1 MEPDAVGD
9 QPAGGATKL
18 DAAAAI
24 AIFLARRQQ
33 RDGTTAA
40 LAKQYNITMKAV
52 RDVWNRRTWRETT
65 RPYWTRDDER
75 KYYEKVRC
83 SRCKSDGVTSQASAC
98 AACAAP
104 RRRGRPARSELA
116 MSRNNDEYS
125 ARKDGLVARPL
136 CSMYA
141 DSPTP
146 WDQQGS
152 ISVSGADNIPAHS
165 ISQSEISGDVQMV
178 LPSYH
183 VRDEG
188 QFPFPNYEAHFAWMD
203 GHAASPAAAR
213 QDRCGSRFD
222 EGDEAPGEIDYAAA
236 GDEALTF
243 LRRDSSW
250 PLDGECQVRGI
261 DTATTPAR
269 VSRSELAHAVTDP
282 GPCASLDHLNLP
294 LSRPGWQLHAIWL
307 EPGEQLKT
315 EPEFDAVLAYLAGM
329 PMPALV

>member
-165 ISQSEISGDVQMV
+165 ISQSEISGDVQ
-178 LPSYH
+178 
-183 VRDEG
+183 
-188 QFPFPNYEAHFAWMD
+188 
-203 GHAASPAAAR
+203 
-213 QDRCGSRFD
+213 
-222 EGDEAPGEIDYAAA
+222 
-236 GDEALTF
+236 
-243 LRRDSSW
+243 
-250 PLDGECQVRGI
+250 I

-307 EPGEQLKT
+307 EPGEQLET